1 MVAARPGPGLKPVS
15 AAGLNEGEAHMI
27 LCITP
32 NAAVDRTLTIPGF
45 QKGGVS
51 RTTDTFIAAGGKGM
65 NVARAI
71 VTLGG
76 TALCAGFL
84 GGHSGRL
91 LAELAQHEGFQAVWT
106 WIDQETRAC
115 IIIIDPED
123 EGEATLINE
132 KGATIT
138 AADWARFQAD
148 ILGETERVNAVC
160 LCGSLPSGTPP
171 AGLANLI
178 RAVQAAGRPMWID
191 TSGAALQTAVSAAPA
206 GVKVNAAEA
215 GELAGQVVTDR
226 GMALQVALA
235 LQQMGPQTVVLTLG
249 KQGAVMVHE
258 AGNWWAQPPVIQ
270 AVSGIGS
277 GDAFLAG
284 LVTGLA
290 AGQPPDRA
298 LQRAVA
304 AGAANALRPGGGR
317 LDLNDFNTLLAT
329 VSVVAL

>member
-1 MVAARPGPGLKPVS
+1 M
-15 AAGLNEGEAHMI
+15 NESEAQMI

-45 QKGGVS
+45 QKGSVS

-65 NVARAI
+65 NVARAV

-76 TALCAGFL
+76 AALCAGFL

-91 LAELAQHEGFQAVWT
+91 VAELAEREGFQAVWT

-138 AADWARFQAD
+138 SADWTRFQTD
-148 ILGETERVNAVC
+148 ILGELERFDAVC

-171 AGLANLI
+171 AGLAGLI
-178 RAVQAAGRPMWID
+178 HAVQAGGRPMWID
-191 TSGAALQTAVSAAPA
+191 TSGPALQAAISAAPV

-215 GELAGQVVTDR
+215 GELTGQGVTDKST
-226 GMALQVALA
+226 ALQVALT
-235 LQQMGPQTVVLTLG
+235 LRQMGPQMVVLTLG

-258 AGNWWAQPPVIQ
+258 AGNWWAQPPDIQ

-290 AGQPPDRA
+290 GGQPPVEA

-304 AGAANALRPGGGR
+304 TGAANALRPGGGR
-317 LDLNDFNTLLAT
+317 FDLNDFKTILAA

>member
-1 MVAARPGPGLKPVS
+1 M
-15 AAGLNEGEAHMI
+15 NESEAQMI

-45 QKGGVS
+45 QKGSVS
-51 RTTDTFIAAGGKGM
+51 RTTDTLIAAGGKGM
-65 NVARAI
+65 NVARAV

-76 TALCAGFL
+76 AALCAGFL

-91 LAELAQHEGFQAVWT
+91 LAELAEREGFQAVWT

-123 EGEATLINE
+123 EAEATLINE

-138 AADWARFQAD
+138 SADWARFQAD
-148 ILGETERVNAVC
+148 ILGEMERVDAVC

-171 AGLANLI
+171 DGLTGLI
-178 RAVQAAGRPMWID
+178 RAVQAAGRPIWID
-191 TSGAALQTAVSAAPA
+191 TSGAALQAAVSAAPA
-206 GVKVNAAEA
+206 GVKVNASEA
-215 GELAGQVVTDR
+215 GELTGQVVTDR
-226 GMALQVALA
+226 ATALQVALA
-235 LQQMGPQTVVLTLG
+235 LCQMGPQTVVLTLG
-249 KQGAVMVHE
+249 KRGAIMVHE
-258 AGNWWAQPPVIQ
+258 TGIWWAQPPDIQ

-290 AGQPPDRA
+290 AGQPPVEA

-304 AGAANALRPGGGR
+304 AGAANALQPGGGR
-317 LDLNDFNTLLAT
+317 FDLNDFENILAT
-329 VSVVAL
+329 ISLIAMD